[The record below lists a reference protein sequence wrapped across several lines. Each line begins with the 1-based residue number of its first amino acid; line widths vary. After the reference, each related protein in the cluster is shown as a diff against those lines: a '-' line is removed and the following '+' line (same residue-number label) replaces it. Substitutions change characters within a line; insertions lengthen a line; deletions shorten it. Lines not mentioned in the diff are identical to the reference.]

1 MLTGPSLTFVT
12 TSPVLKF
19 GLFEGGVLIT
29 VVVVGVEGGG
39 EGVCITALNGE
50 GVGVGGGGVHDEP
63 GCVALAHSVL
73 KVGKKNIT
81 TVQSVNA
88 NRSAPALTPMSKG
101 WDLDRGGWA
110 DIFFR

>member
-1 MLTGPSLTFVT
+1 M
-12 TSPVLKF
+12 
-19 GLFEGGVLIT
+19 
-29 VVVVGVEGGG
+29 VVVGVEGGD
-39 EGVCITALNGE
+39 EGVGIAALRGE

-73 KVGKKNIT
+73 KVGKKNII

-101 WDLDRGGWA
+101 WDSDRGGWA
-110 DIFFR
+110 DILFI